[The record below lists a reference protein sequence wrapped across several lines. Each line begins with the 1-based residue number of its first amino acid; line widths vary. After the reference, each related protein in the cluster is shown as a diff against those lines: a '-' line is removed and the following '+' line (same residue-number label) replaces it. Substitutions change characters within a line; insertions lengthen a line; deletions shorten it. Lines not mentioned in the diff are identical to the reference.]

1 MTNNTK
7 IKTPHGIAVIY
18 NYRDRFGDTYVNS
31 EFEDAFDTDQIIL
44 NSGSLKSITTQKSKN
59 NPAGSF
65 ELKLAPTKNW
75 TAAITPGSWCVLLIS
90 NYQLNDQPKQGD
102 SQTQTKFVDPKS
114 FKMLGR
120 IESVRGIV
128 NTDQVSG
135 KRQTEYIVTGSDWGT
150 VFNNSLYIDPLDR
163 LPDQTSIGMAQR
175 FSYIDYIQNSLNYT
189 KGLTKEA
196 PKKEPSSKDN
206 NTNSAIKDAE
216 GAKVVESNIS
226 SVAQANSNPPA
237 EPILS
242 KNFLPNGTFNVETI
256 LKLWGS
262 YKSTTANQTT
272 LLGNAQHQF
281 KIPKELSRYMGF
293 ETQDVASLI
302 KQYSGILTGRD
313 KGQAGAYTNDDP
325 SVGIIHFDSVFGENN
340 VWQLLN
346 QNFNDITCELI
357 ADIRFEGNKPNLALY
372 NRVMPFVVNK
382 EKMKK
387 DSYRVDDKK
396 SAQKQDILN
405 NFISEFKNVKQVNID
420 PDDVILSSFGTN
432 WRDKINFIE
441 VNIDRSLLFNQAYAQ
456 SIKLDSQ
463 FYDEHSIGRD
473 GLRSRRV
480 SGSYVPRIKDKQG
493 TTAAPS
499 PLSSFVYKYLLKEL
513 YFNTHNMLNGTLNLI
528 GQDQYIQVG
537 DNIKVDAKVLDI
549 NYNFNNNQLK
559 YNKVYLLAQ
568 VEAVSHNISY
578 NDNYRIFTTSINF
591 VRGILVDQN
600 DNVIS
605 ASGSTALDQDAALL
619 NDQQENNRY
628 VSKSSSDADPDR
640 EKL

>member
-7 IKTPHGIAVIY
+7 IKTPHGLVVIY
-18 NYRDRFGDTYVNS
+18 NYRDRFGDTYVS
-31 EFEDAFDTDQIIL
+31 DKFEVDQIIL

-75 TAAITPGSWCVLLIS
+75 TSAITPGSWCVLLIS
-90 NYQLNDQPKQGD
+90 NYQLNDQAKQGD
-102 SQTQTKFVDPKS
+102 SKTKTKYVDPKS

-120 IESVRGIV
+120 IESVRGVV
-128 NTDQVSG
+128 NTDQLSG

-163 LPDQTSIGMAQR
+163 LPDQTPIGMAQR
-175 FSYIDYIQNSLNYT
+175 FDYVQYLENSLNYT

-196 PKKEPSSKDN
+196 PKKTPSSKDS
-206 NTNSAIKDAE
+206 NTNSVILNADEAAKAVEKNTAAVIAANKD
-216 GAKVVESNIS
+216 K
-226 SVAQANSNPPA
+226 PA
-237 EPILS
+237 EPVLS
-242 KNFLPNGTFNVETI
+242 KGFLPNGTLNVNTI

-262 YKSTTANQTT
+262 YQSSTAGQTN

-281 KIPKELSRYMGF
+281 KIPKELSTYMRF
-293 ETQDVASLI
+293 DNQDVASLI
-302 KQYSGILTGRD
+302 RQYSGILTAQD
-313 KGQAGAYTNDDP
+313 KGQPNAYTNDDP

-357 ADIRFEGNKPNLALY
+357 ADIRFEGDKPNLALY
-372 NRVMPFVVNK
+372 NRVMPFIVNK
-382 EKMKK
+382 DKMEK
-387 DSYRVDDKK
+387 DSYKVDDKGK
-396 SAQKQDILN
+396 AQKIDILK
-405 NFISEFKNVKQVNID
+405 NFISEFRNVRQIKID
-420 PDDVILSSFGTN
+420 SDDVMLSSFGTN
-432 WRDKINFIE
+432 WRDKVNFIE

-480 SGSYVPRIKDKQG
+480 SGSYVPRIKDKDG
-493 TTAAPS
+493 TSAAPS
-499 PLSSFVYKYLLKEL
+499 PLSSFAYKYLLKEL

-549 NYNFNNNQLK
+549 NYNFNNNQLNSK
-559 YNKVYLLAQ
+559 KAYLLAH
-568 VEAVSHNISY
+568 VEGISHNIAFNES
-578 NDNYRIFTTSINF
+578 NRIFTTSINF
-591 VRGILVDQN
+591 VRGIIVDEN
-600 DNVIS
+600 DNIIS
-605 ASGSTALDQDAALL
+605 ASKSTALDQDASLL
-619 NDQQENNRY
+619 SEQKEANLY
-628 VSKSSSDADPDR
+628 VSKSSSDTDPDR

>member
-7 IKTPHGIAVIY
+7 IKTPHGLVVIY
-18 NYRDRFGDTYVNS
+18 NYRDRLGDTYVS
-31 EFEDAFDTDQIIL
+31 DKFQIDQIIL
-44 NSGSLKSITTQKSKN
+44 NSGSLKSITTQKSKS

-75 TAAITPGSWCVLLIS
+75 TSTITPGSWCVILIS
-90 NYQLNDQPKQGD
+90 NYQLNDQAKQGD
-102 SQTQTKFVDPKS
+102 SKTKTKYVDSKS

-120 IESVRGIV
+120 IESVRGVV
-128 NTDQVSG
+128 NTDQLSG

-163 LPDQTSIGMAQR
+163 LPDQTPIGMAQR
-175 FSYIDYIQNSLNYT
+175 FDYVKYLENSLNYT

-196 PKKEPSSKDN
+196 PKKTPSSKDS
-206 NTNSAIKDAE
+206 NTNSVILDAKKAAEAVEKNTAAVIAANKD
-216 GAKVVESNIS
+216 K
-226 SVAQANSNPPA
+226 PA
-237 EPILS
+237 EPVLS
-242 KNFLPNGTFNVETI
+242 KGFLPNGTLNVNTI

-262 YKSTTANQTT
+262 YESNTAGQTN

-281 KIPKELSRYMGF
+281 KIPKELSTYMRF
-293 ETQDVASLI
+293 DKQDVASLI
-302 KQYSGILTGRD
+302 KQYSGILTGPD
-313 KGQAGAYTNDDP
+313 KGQTNAYTNDDP

-357 ADIRFEGNKPNLALY
+357 ADIRFEGDKPNLALY

-382 EKMKK
+382 DKMIK
-387 DSYRVDDKK
+387 DSFKVDDKGN
-396 SAQKQDILN
+396 AQKQDIIK
-405 NFISEFKNVKQVNID
+405 NFISEFRNVRQIKID
-420 PDDVILSSFGTN
+420 SDDVMLSSFGTN
-432 WRDKINFIE
+432 WRDKVNFIE

-480 SGSYVPRIKDKQG
+480 SGSYVPRIKDKDG
-493 TTAAPS
+493 TSAAPS
-499 PLSSFVYKYLLKEL
+499 PLSSFAYKYLLKEL
-513 YFNTHNMLNGTLNLI
+513 YFNTHNMLNGSLNLI

-549 NYNFNNNQLK
+549 NYNFNNNQLGYK
-559 YNKVYLLAQ
+559 NAYLLAH
-568 VEAVSHNISY
+568 VEGIGHNVAFNESS
-578 NDNYRIFTTSINF
+578 RIFTTSINF
-591 VRGILVDQN
+591 VRGIIVDEN

-605 ASGSTALDQDAALL
+605 ASQSTALDQDAALL
-619 NDQQENNRY
+619 TEQKEANLY
-628 VSKSSSDADPDR
+628 VSKSSSDTDPDR